1 MKDEAR
7 QLEMIAAVLRAES
20 TVALATVDERS
31 EPCVASLFY
40 IVDGDLNLCWL
51 SSAASMHS
59 RNLGRHTTARATVY
73 RHTENWK
80 EICGVQMR
88 GRVEVISEPD
98 RRSSLLKTYSE
109 RFALGR
115 VLRTVIGRSTLYQ
128 FLPEWFRYID
138 NLKRFGY
145 KFEVMR

>member
-1 MKDEAR
+1 MKKDTG
-7 QLEMIAAVLRAES
+7 QLKTIAAFLREES
-20 TVALATVDERS
+20 TVALATVDEQG

-40 IVDGDLNLCWL
+40 IVDGDLNMYWL

-59 RNLGRHTTARATVY
+59 RNLGRNPTASATVY

-88 GRVEVISEPD
+88 GRVEVVSEAE
-98 RRSSLLKTYSE
+98 RRSCLLKVYCE
-109 RFALGR
+109 RFNLGD
-115 VLRTVIGRSTLYQ
+115 VLRLAIGRSTLFQ
-128 FLPEWFRYID
+128 FRPKWFRYID
-138 NLKRFGY
+138 NSKRFGY